1 MPFVY
6 KGAGLTPR
14 YEGGRIV
21 GFDEGRPQPALRGDI
36 ETKLL
41 QRSQAALAGTLPL
54 DPSLERGLS
63 EQQQLLQGTLAQQL
77 GPGYATSTPGM
88 QALATQGQRA
98 EELRYGARTGQL
110 TLAEQLGLQR
120 EQASEARQSRQFA
133 QLGGALGAPGTTGAG
148 TSNYLQ
154 GLAQALGLGL
164 QGRGQQAQMA
174 QFQAQS
180 TGLPRLPGPAV
191 THGHWRGLSGRGRGV
206 WEENL
211 LTR

>member
-6 KGAGLTPR
+6 KGAGLIAALR
-14 YEGGRIV
+14 GGRII
-21 GFDEGRPQPALRGDI
+21 GFERCADPNQALRGDI

-41 QRSQAALAGTLPL
+41 QRSQAALAGTFH
-54 DPSLERGLS
+54 STRAWS
-63 EQQQLLQGTLAQQL
+63 AASRAATLLQGTLAQQL

-133 QLGGALGAPGTTGAG
+133 NSAGPWVPQAARGRDLELFAGLGAGAG
-148 TSNYLQ
+148 AGAAGARAAGADGAIQ
-154 GLAQALGLGL
+154 GE
-164 QGRGQQAQMA
+164 
-174 QFQAQS
+174 S
-180 TGLPRLPGPAV
+180 TGL
-191 THGHWRGLSGRGRGV
+191 TSISSGQLLMTGV
-206 WEENL
+206 GGA
-211 LTR
+211 